1 MQSVVKFFL
10 DQIYCMQIADTCVA
24 ILALRALSLSGTRQ
38 LGFSLCDVAKY
49 VVG

>member
-1 MQSVVKFFL
+1 MQSLVKFFSGSDL
-10 DQIYCMQIADTCVA
+10 SYADTSVA

-38 LGFSLCDVAKY
+38 LGFSLCDVAKH